1 MKNKT
6 LTIAGIAMSLL
17 LANHSQAQLFKRL
30 KDKVTSKIGDKADG
44 MIDNVFSKKSNDTS
58 LSTSTSSINTAFFK
72 DAAKSYDFVPGN
84 TVVFQDNFAKD
95 SLGAM
100 AAHWKTSGTGE
111 IETFG
116 LRKGRWLSLK
126 EFTSYKLKSNNPLPE
141 NFTIEFDI
149 ATQSNTN
156 AGDLETLSFGFAH
169 DNNISDYISDA
180 YNDNAIT
187 ETQIHYWN
195 KEINN
200 SSSDSK
206 INNTIKFPLAAY
218 AIGIMH
224 VAIKVKGENMQ
235 VFLDKVKVLDTRMFL
250 GTSKTKYFYISTGT
264 RLDNGAKIGISNFT
278 IAALKNGD
286 VQ

>member
-6 LTIAGIAMSLL
+6 LTLVGIAMSLL

-44 MIDNVFSKKSNDTS
+44 MIDDVFSKKSKDTT
-58 LSTSTSSINTAFFK
+58 LRTSTSSVNTAFFM
-72 DAAKSYDFVPGN
+72 DAAKSYNFVPGN
-84 TVVFQDNFAKD
+84 TVIFQDNFSRD
-95 SLGAM
+95 SLGTM
-100 AAHWKTSGTGE
+100 AQHWKTSGSGD
-111 IETFG
+111 IETFR
-116 LRKGRWLSLK
+116 LRNGRWLSLN
-126 EFTSYKLKSNNPLPE
+126 EFTSYKLKRDNPLPE

-195 KEINN
+195 KEVNN
-200 SSSDSK
+200 SSSDTK

-218 AIGIMH
+218 AVGIMH
-224 VAIKVKGENMQ
+224 VAIKVNGENMQ
-235 VFLDKVKVLDTRMFL
+235 VFLDKAKVLDTHMFL

-278 IAALKNGD
+278 IAAIENGN
-286 VQ
+286 V

>member
-6 LTIAGIAMSLL
+6 LTLAGIAMSLL

-44 MIDNVFSKKSNDTS
+44 MIDNAFSKKSNDPS
-58 LSTSTSSINTAFFK
+58 LNAPNSTANTAFFME
-72 DAAKSYDFVPGN
+72 AAKSYNFVPGN
-84 TVVFQDNFAKD
+84 TIVFQDNFMGD

-100 AAHWKTSGTGE
+100 AHYWKTSGTGD
-111 IETFG
+111 IETFP
-116 LRKGRWLSLK
+116 LREGRWLSLK
-126 EFTSYKLKSNNPLPE
+126 EFTSYKLKTNKPLPE

-149 ATQSNTN
+149 ATHSNTN
-156 AGDLETLSFGFAH
+156 AGDLESLSFGFAH

-180 YNDNAIT
+180 YNENAIT
-187 ETQIHYWN
+187 GTQIHYWN

-200 SSSDSK
+200 SSSDTK

-218 AIGIMH
+218 AVGIMH
-224 VAIKVKGENMQ
+224 VAIKVNGENMQ
-235 VFLDKVKVLDTRMFL
+235 AFLDKVKVLDTRMFL

-264 RLDNGAKIGISNFT
+264 RLDDGAKIGVSNFT
-278 IAALKNGD
+278 VAAI
-286 VQ
+286 